1 MRERSNGPVFLIV
14 LILSI
19 VLMVI
24 GIMAIAKKDTDEV
37 KRVQQE
43 MQTGDQR
50 AEEIADTIQ
59 DVNANIEADYNQL
72 DEGLDGVL

>member
-43 MQTGDQR
+43 IQTGDQR

>member
-24 GIMAIAKKDTDEV
+24 GIMAIAKKDTDDV

-43 MQTGDQR
+43 IQTGDQR